1 MAASLAGAGVSEH
14 LARHPSRCATS
25 RAFIQAVAASASPTA
40 FPQHA
45 LLKLSAAK
53 KPASVAVAAGP
64 DTERLDCVESV
75 YFFQRLRSSAARA

>member
-1 MAASLAGAGVSEH
+1 MCNGPPPTIHSLKSEGEE
-14 LARHPSRCATS
+14 ATLVGNWK
-25 RAFIQAVAASASPTA
+25 AVAASASPTA

-53 KPASVAVAAGP
+53 KPPSVAVAAGP

-75 YFFQRLRSSAARA
+75 

>member
-1 MAASLAGAGVSEH
+1 MEALSTQPATWRFRIASLN
-14 LARHPSRCATS
+14 

-75 YFFQRLRSSAARA
+75 

>member
-64 DTERLDCVESV
+64 ETERLDCVESV
-75 YFFQRLRSSAARA
+75 